1 MSMSDQEKS
10 KAYQSIKHRLFIIS
24 LTMDILGLVVLF
36 FFGLSGF
43 LKGFASEINH
53 NYYGVVFFYFLF
65 LSIAAYLIN
74 LPLSIYSGFIL
85 EHKFGLSRENLFAWF
100 KKDIKK
106 LFFSLLFSLILGL
119 ALYFFLR
126 NKAYWWIWFATFYFS
141 FSVFLT
147 FILPIVILPLFYKY
161 KKINDEALKAKIMVL
176 ADKLKLKVSN
186 IYSIDF
192 SKESTKANAAVIGLG
207 STKRIVFTDTLL
219 NNYSHEEIISV
230 LAHEFGHAVKK
241 HMLKILFFSFF
252 LSFSALYLLN
262 IGLSAVFSY
271 YGIAISDV
279 VGFPLFALGILIL
292 SVILMPIQNGY
303 SRVLENEADL
313 FALSNCSKEAFI
325 SMMEKLSIQ
334 NLADKNPGKFIEFML
349 YDHPPISKRINLAKE
364 FKNE

>member
-1 MSMSDQEKS
+1 
-10 KAYQSIKHRLFIIS
+10 
-24 LTMDILGLVVLF
+24 
-36 FFGLSGF
+36 
-43 LKGFASEINH
+43 
-53 NYYGVVFFYFLF
+53 
-65 LSIAAYLIN
+65 
-74 LPLSIYSGFIL
+74 
-85 EHKFGLSRENLFAWF
+85 
-100 KKDIKK
+100 
-106 LFFSLLFSLILGL
+106 
-119 ALYFFLR
+119 
-126 NKAYWWIWFATFYFS
+126 
-141 FSVFLT
+141 
-147 FILPIVILPLFYKY
+147 
-161 KKINDEALKAKIMVL
+161 
-176 ADKLKLKVSN
+176 
-186 IYSIDF
+186 
-192 SKESTKANAAVIGLG
+192 
-207 STKRIVFTDTLL
+207 
-219 NNYSHEEIISV
+219 
-230 LAHEFGHAVKK
+230 
-241 HMLKILFFSFF
+241 